1 MVSELNCLLDHLYTS
16 ETARSRRRDR
26 EGTKTAAKK
35 YLTSAGVLL
44 LIREVRCGILE
55 LSEGHAPHCPKNE
68 L

>member
-1 MVSELNCLLDHLYTS
+1 MTVWNIYIYE
-16 ETARSRRRDR
+16 RDR
-26 EGTKTAAKK
+26 TNPETGRDGSRTAAKK
-35 YLTSAGVLL
+35 YLTFAGVLL